1 MANGYPRMTSNQQ
14 PTTSNHQPITNN
26 QPPST
31 RTILITGCST
41 GFGRVTTL
49 HLLKR
54 GWRVLATVRKE
65 EDKQSLLKEASEQSS
80 GDRLSVFLCDVT
92 RDDDVK
98 QLSKSVA
105 DSVPQLDAL
114 LNNAGTSY
122 PMPIEILPLSHLRAQ
137 LELNVVAQ
145 VAVAQAMMPL
155 IRKAKGTIINVTS
168 VSGKTSYPNLGAYAA
183 SKFAL
188 EAISDALRVEVAPF
202 GIKVVVVEPGASST
216 PIWKTAKERA
226 YNEMK
231 QQGIDLGDYK
241 PLVKAVTKM
250 TVAMEKGG
258 FPVEDFAKL
267 VETIL
272 SQDNPRARYTL
283 PSSLGWKLWM
293 RQLAPDWVVDRIVRS
308 GLKW

>member
-1 MANGYPRMTSNQQ
+1 M
-14 PTTSNHQPITNN
+14 NN
-26 QPPST
+26 K
-31 RTILITGCST
+31 TILITGCST
-41 GFGRVTTL
+41 GFGRVTAL
-49 HLLKR
+49 YLLKH

-65 EDKQSLLKEASEQSS
+65 EDKQILLKEASEQSS
-80 GDRLSVFLCDVT
+80 SDQLSVFLCDVT
-92 RDDDVK
+92 NDDQVK
-98 QLSKSVA
+98 ALGKSVA

-122 PMPIEILPLSHLRAQ
+122 PMPIELLPLSHLRAQ
-137 LELNVVAQ
+137 LEINVVAQ
-145 VAVAQAMMPL
+145 VAVTQAVMPL

-168 VSGKTSYPNLGAYAA
+168 VSGKISYPNLGAYAA

-188 EAISDALRVEVAPF
+188 EAISDTLRVEVAPF
-202 GIKVVVVEPGASST
+202 GVKVVVVEPGASAT

-226 YNEMK
+226 YQEMK

-250 TVAMEKGG
+250 TVAMERDG

-267 VETIL
+267 IESIL
-272 SQDNPRARYTL
+272 NQKNPRARYTL
-283 PSSLGWKLWM
+283 PFLLGWKLWM
-293 RQLAPDWVVDRIVRS
+293 RQLAPDWVVDHIVRS

>member
-1 MANGYPRMTSNQQ
+1 MDNK
-14 PTTSNHQPITNN
+14 
-26 QPPST
+26 
-31 RTILITGCST
+31 TILITGCST

-65 EDKQSLLKEASEQSS
+65 EDKQSLLKEASEQLAS
-80 GDRLSVFLCDVT
+80 DQLAVFLCDVT
-92 RDDDVK
+92 DDDQVK
-98 QLSKSVA
+98 ALGKSVA

-114 LNNAGTSY
+114 INNAGTSY
-122 PMPIEILPLSHLRAQ
+122 PMPIELLPLSHLRAQ

-145 VAVAQAMMPL
+145 VAVTQAVMPL

-168 VSGKTSYPNLGAYAA
+168 ISGKITYPNLGAYAA
-183 SKFAL
+183 SKHAL

-202 GIKVVVVEPGASST
+202 GVKVVVVEPGASAT

-241 PLVKAVTKM
+241 PLVKSVTKM
-250 TVAMEKGG
+250 TVAMERDG
-258 FPVEDFAKL
+258 FPVEDFSKL
-267 VETIL
+267 IEAIL
-272 SQDNPRARYTL
+272 NQKNPRARYAI
-283 PSSLGWKLWM
+283 PSSIGVRMWL
-293 RQLAPDWVVDRIVRS
+293 RQVAPDWIVDRLMRS
-308 GLKW
+308 RLKW

>member
-1 MANGYPRMTSNQQ
+1 MNDEAM
-14 PTTSNHQPITNN
+14 NN
-26 QPPST
+26 K
-31 RTILITGCST
+31 TILITGCST

-49 HLLKR
+49 HLLKH

-80 GDRLSVFLCDVT
+80 RDQLSVFLCDVT
-92 RDDDVK
+92 NDDQVK
-98 QLSKSVA
+98 ALGKSVA

-122 PMPIEILPLSHLRAQ
+122 PMPIELLPLSHLRAQ
-137 LELNVVAQ
+137 LEINTIAH
-145 VAVAQAMMPL
+145 VAVTQAVMPL

-168 VSGKTSYPNLGAYAA
+168 VSGKITYPNLGAYAA
-183 SKFAL
+183 SKYAL

-202 GIKVVVVEPGASST
+202 GIKVVVVEPGASAT

-226 YNEMK
+226 FEEIK
-231 QQGIDLGDYK
+231 RQGIDLGEYK

-250 TVAMEKGG
+250 TVAMERDG

-267 VETIL
+267 IESIL
-272 SQDNPRARYTL
+272 NQKNPRARYAI
-283 PSSLGWKLWM
+283 PSSTGVRMWL
-293 RQLAPDWVVDRIVRS
+293 RQAAPDWVVDRLMRNK
-308 GLKW
+308 LKW

>member
-1 MANGYPRMTSNQQ
+1 M
-14 PTTSNHQPITNN
+14 NN
-26 QPPST
+26 K
-31 RTILITGCST
+31 TILITGCST

-49 HLLKR
+49 YLLKH

-65 EDKQSLLKEASEQSS
+65 EDKQSLLKDASEQSS
-80 GDRLSVFLCDVT
+80 SDQLSVFLCDVT
-92 RDDDVK
+92 NDDQVK
-98 QLSKSVA
+98 ALGKGVA

-122 PMPIEILPLSHLRAQ
+122 PMPIELLPLSQLRAQ
-137 LELNVVAQ
+137 LEINVVAQ
-145 VAVAQAMMPL
+145 VAVTQAVMPL

-168 VSGKTSYPNLGAYAA
+168 VSGKISYPNLGAYAA

-202 GIKVVVVEPGASST
+202 GVKVVVVEPGASAT

-226 YNEMK
+226 YQEMK

-250 TVAMEKGG
+250 TVAMERDG

-267 VETIL
+267 IESIL
-272 SQDNPRARYTL
+272 NQKNPRARYTL
-283 PSSLGWKLWM
+283 PFLLGWKLWM

>member
-1 MANGYPRMTSNQQ
+1 MNGEAMDNK
-14 PTTSNHQPITNN
+14 
-26 QPPST
+26 
-31 RTILITGCST
+31 TILITGCST

-65 EDKQSLLKEASEQSS
+65 EDKQRLLKEASEQSS

-98 QLSKSVA
+98 QLGKSVA

-114 LNNAGTSY
+114 INNAGTSY

-137 LELNVVAQ
+137 LEINVVAQ
-145 VAVAQAMMPL
+145 VAVTQAVMPL
-155 IRKAKGTIINVTS
+155 IRKARGTIINVAS
-168 VSGKTSYPNLGAYAA
+168 ISGKIAYPNMGAYAA

-202 GIKVVVVEPGASST
+202 GIKVVVVEPGASAT
-216 PIWKTAKERA
+216 PIWQTAKERA

-241 PLVKAVTKM
+241 PLVKSVTKM
-250 TVAMEKGG
+250 TVAMERDG
-258 FPVEDFAKL
+258 FPVEDFATL
-267 VETIL
+267 IESIL
-272 SQDNPRARYTL
+272 NQKNPRARYAI
-283 PSSLGWKLWM
+283 PFSIGM
-293 RQLAPDWVVDRIVRS
+293 RMWLRQIAPDWIVDRLVRNA
-308 GLKW
+308 LKW

>member
-1 MANGYPRMTSNQQ
+1 M
-14 PTTSNHQPITNN
+14 NN
-26 QPPST
+26 K
-31 RTILITGCST
+31 TILITGCST

-49 HLLKR
+49 HLLKH

-80 GDRLSVFLCDVT
+80 SDRLSVFLCDVT
-92 RDDDVK
+92 NDDQVK
-98 QLSKSVA
+98 ALGKSVA

-122 PMPIEILPLSHLRAQ
+122 PMPIELLPLSHLRAQ
-137 LELNVVAQ
+137 LEINTIAH
-145 VAVAQAMMPL
+145 VAVTQAVMPL

-168 VSGKTSYPNLGAYAA
+168 VSGKITYPNLGAYAA
-183 SKFAL
+183 SKYAL

-202 GIKVVVVEPGASST
+202 GIKIVVVEPGASAT

-226 YNEMK
+226 YEEMK
-231 QQGIDLGDYK
+231 RQGIDLGDYK

-250 TVAMEKGG
+250 TVAMERDG

-267 VETIL
+267 IESIL
-272 SQDNPRARYTL
+272 NQKNPRARYTL
-283 PSSLGWKLWM
+283 PPSLGWKLWM
-293 RQLAPDWVVDRIVRS
+293 RQLAPDWVVDRIMRS